1 MFSYRV
7 SFSWY
12 FKFQIMDIYYICR
25 FFCYK
30 LTPIL
35 KFWIYNPS
43 CRTSD
48 GQDTCETTLASKT
61 ETLYIQIA
69 LWWPWQHWCCL
80 ELLHTDEPKTE
91 LNKEEIWKNKDCS
104 LPIGGIYTTL
114 DTGHL
119 QLCYNFFFVLAIG
132 FVIFKRNCW
141 IQHAIYLAFN
151 CYPNT
156 DINTVFNINTAFY
169 TVKEFN
175 TNTIRRFLLIPELS
189 PIPIPRFD

>member
-119 QLCYNFFFVLAIG
+119 QLCCNFFVCSG
-132 FVIFKRNCW
+132 DRVRY
-141 IQHAIYLAFN
+141 IQ
-151 CYPNT
+151 
-156 DINTVFNINTAFY
+156 
-169 TVKEFN
+169 KK
-175 TNTIRRFLLIPELS
+175 LLDSACNLS
-189 PIPIPRFD
+189 SIQLLPKYWYQYSIWYQYCILYCERVQY